1 MKFRYKVLF
10 TNLILLSLGL
20 GLVGYLM
27 IHKNFELAKQTQLK
41 NAIVQNN
48 LVQSSVEYELL
59 QLLNSASD
67 NSETSNNNTDNS
79 NAEKSSISASSIAA
93 QLPQIGSRVSSSVR
107 TKDSFFYIYYDGNRV
122 YTDDK
127 SQVDI
132 NDTLF
137 NDLTTGN
144 KNYLINIE
152 DEKHY
157 IYVTSQSVIDEKNL
171 WIISKCDASEAYSLL
186 DEQIK
191 YFRLI
196 IVVILIAESVAM
208 YFISRYMTKPLEKL
222 NRVSEEIAQG
232 DYATRVNVKSHDE
245 IGLLAQKFNIM
256 AQAVSDH
263 VDELNDM
270 VHRREQFVADFTHE
284 IKTPMTSIIG
294 YADTMRSLELP
305 REEQIMAL
313 GYIFSE
319 GKRLESMSQ
328 KLFELIYLR
337 QHDIKMDDVHM
348 ADLCAEVVK
357 VVEPAYENRHL
368 IIETEIEDAVLTVN
382 RELLVT
388 ALVNLMD
395 NARKASSEGGKVEII
410 GKYVYDKV
418 NSTLE
423 DKKSQKNVEDTY
435 EICIIDH
442 GIGMTKEQA
451 DRICDEFYMVDKSRA
466 RKEGG
471 AGIGMSLVAVILEH
485 HNAKLSV
492 ESEPGCGTT
501 MRISLHGKSECSI
514 DV

>member
-59 QLLNSASD
+59 QLLNSAS
-67 NSETSNNNTDNS
+67 
-79 NAEKSSISASSIAA
+79 ASSIAA

-132 NDTLF
+132 NETLF

-144 KNYLINIE
+144 KNYFINIE

-256 AQAVSDH
+256 TQAVSDH

-337 QHDIKMDDVHM
+337 QHDIKKEDVHM

-368 IIETEIEDAVLTVN
+368 IIETGIEDAVLTVN

-395 NARKASSEGGKVEII
+395 NARKASSEGGKVEIT
-410 GKYVYDKV
+410 GKYVYDK
-418 NSTLE
+418 N
-423 DKKSQKNVEDTY
+423 SQKNVESTY

-485 HNAKLSV
+485 HNAKISV

>member
-1 MKFRYKVLF
+1 MK
-10 TNLILLSLGL
+10 
-20 GLVGYLM
+20 
-27 IHKNFELAKQTQLK
+27 
-41 NAIVQNN
+41 
-48 LVQSSVEYELL
+48 
-59 QLLNSASD
+59 
-67 NSETSNNNTDNS
+67 
-79 NAEKSSISASSIAA
+79 
-93 QLPQIGSRVSSSVR
+93 
-107 TKDSFFYIYYDGNRV
+107 
-122 YTDDK
+122 
-127 SQVDI
+127 
-132 NDTLF
+132 
-137 NDLTTGN
+137 
-144 KNYLINIE
+144 
-152 DEKHY
+152 
-157 IYVTSQSVIDEKNL
+157 KNL
-171 WIISKCDASEAYSLL
+171 WIVSKCDASEAYTLL
-186 DEQIK
+186 DEQIN

-196 IVVILIAESVAM
+196 IIVILIAESAAM

-222 NRVSEEIAQG
+222 NHVSEEIAQG

-270 VHRREQFVADFTHE
+270 VRRREQFVADFTHE

-305 REEQIMAL
+305 REEQMMAL

-337 QHDIKMDDVHM
+337 RHDIEKARVHM

-368 IIETEIEDAVLTVN
+368 TIETEIEDTVLTVN

-388 ALVNLMD
+388 ALVNMMD
-395 NARKASSEGGKVEII
+395 NARKASEEGQQVEVTGKFVDNRVCNIPKDKTDI
-410 GKYVYDKV
+410 GEAESADDRKC
-418 NSTLE
+418 TRA
-423 DKKSQKNVEDTY
+423 Y
-435 EICIIDH
+435 EISIIDH

-451 DRICDEFYMVDKSRA
+451 ERICDEFYMADKSRA

-471 AGIGMSLVAVILEH
+471 AGIGMSLVAIILEH
-485 HNAKLSV
+485 HNAVLSV

-501 MRISLHGKSECSI
+501 MRILLPW
-514 DV
+514 

>member
-59 QLLNSASD
+59 QLLNSVSD
-67 NSETSNNNTDNS
+67 NSETSNNNTDNNNTDNS

-107 TKDSFFYIYYDGNRV
+107 SRDSFFYIYFDGEKV

-127 SQVDI
+127 SDARI
-132 NDTLF
+132 GDTLF
-137 NDLTTGN
+137 KNLTTGN
-144 KNYLINIE
+144 KNYVIKE
-152 DEKHY
+152 ESQKHY

-171 WIISKCDASEAYSLL
+171 WIVSKCDASEAYTLL
-186 DEQIK
+186 DEQIN

-196 IVVILIAESVAM
+196 IIVILIAESAAM

-222 NRVSEEIAQG
+222 NHVSEEIAQG

-305 REEQIMAL
+305 RDFAMKEGDLNSAL
-313 GYIFSE
+313 MQTT
-319 GKRLESMSQ
+319 RMT
-328 KLFELIYLR
+328 
-337 QHDIKMDDVHM
+337 D
-348 ADLCAEVVK
+348 
-357 VVEPAYENRHL
+357 
-368 IIETEIEDAVLTVN
+368 
-382 RELLVT
+382 
-388 ALVNLMD
+388 
-395 NARKASSEGGKVEII
+395 
-410 GKYVYDKV
+410 
-418 NSTLE
+418 STL
-423 DKKSQKNVEDTY
+423 
-435 EICIIDH
+435 
-442 GIGMTKEQA
+442 
-451 DRICDEFYMVDKSRA
+451 
-466 RKEGG
+466 
-471 AGIGMSLVAVILEH
+471 L
-485 HNAKLSV
+485 
-492 ESEPGCGTT
+492 
-501 MRISLHGKSECSI
+501 
-514 DV
+514 

>member
-59 QLLNSASD
+59 QLLNSVSD
-67 NSETSNNNTDNS
+67 NSETLNNNTDNN

-107 TKDSFFYIYYDGNRV
+107 SSDSFFYIYFDGEKV

-127 SQVDI
+127 SDARI
-132 NDTLF
+132 SDTLF
-137 NDLTTGN
+137 KNLTTGN
-144 KNYLINIE
+144 KNYVIKE
-152 DEKHY
+152 ESQKHY
-157 IYVTSQSVIDEKNL
+157 VYVTSQSVIDEKNL
-171 WIISKCDASEAYSLL
+171 WIVSKCDASEAYTLL

-196 IVVILIAESVAM
+196 IIVILIAESAAM

-222 NRVSEEIAQG
+222 NHVSEEIAQG

-305 REEQIMAL
+305 REEQMIEKA
-313 GYIFSE
+313 
-319 GKRLESMSQ
+319 R
-328 KLFELIYLR
+328 
-337 QHDIKMDDVHM
+337 VHM

-368 IIETEIEDAVLTVN
+368 TIETEIEDAVLTVN

-388 ALVNLMD
+388 ALVNMMD
-395 NARKASSEGGKVEII
+395 NARKASEEGQQVEVTGKFVDNMACNIRKDKTDI
-410 GKYVYDKV
+410 G
-418 NSTLE
+418 E
-423 DKKSQKNVEDTY
+423 DESADDRKCMRAY

-451 DRICDEFYMVDKSRA
+451 AKICDEFYMADKSRA

-471 AGIGMSLVAVILEH
+471 AGIGMSLVAIILEH
-485 HNAKLSV
+485 HNAVLSV

-501 MRISLHGKSECSI
+501 MRILLPW
-514 DV
+514 

>member
-59 QLLNSASD
+59 QLLNSDSENATSQTID
-67 NSETSNNNTDNS
+67 NAVSQTTDNS
-79 NAEKSSISASSIAA
+79 KSIKSSDITASSIAA

-132 NDTLF
+132 NETLF

-232 DYATRVNVKSHDE
+232 DYAQ
-245 IGLLAQKFNIM
+245 G
-256 AQAVSDH
+256 
-263 VDELNDM
+263 
-270 VHRREQFVADFTHE
+270 
-284 IKTPMTSIIG
+284 
-294 YADTMRSLELP
+294 
-305 REEQIMAL
+305 
-313 GYIFSE
+313 
-319 GKRLESMSQ
+319 
-328 KLFELIYLR
+328 
-337 QHDIKMDDVHM
+337 
-348 ADLCAEVVK
+348 
-357 VVEPAYENRHL
+357 
-368 IIETEIEDAVLTVN
+368 
-382 RELLVT
+382 
-388 ALVNLMD
+388 
-395 NARKASSEGGKVEII
+395 
-410 GKYVYDKV
+410 
-418 NSTLE
+418 
-423 DKKSQKNVEDTY
+423 
-435 EICIIDH
+435 
-442 GIGMTKEQA
+442 
-451 DRICDEFYMVDKSRA
+451 
-466 RKEGG
+466 
-471 AGIGMSLVAVILEH
+471 
-485 HNAKLSV
+485 
-492 ESEPGCGTT
+492 
-501 MRISLHGKSECSI
+501 
-514 DV
+514 